1 MISNTLDNML
11 DKALK
16 TQEALNGITE
26 EFKDRLDFVKTL
38 KYSRQREIYDHVM
51 KKLEIDS
58 EENNNIR
65 TKINTLIS
73 ILEDGNKTLDETSQI
88 SDEIRKILNTSR
100 MSTLETLSNK
110 ALMGNN
116 VMIDRGVGQN
126 IPIKEVLKQQDLKV
140 NPLGGKS
147 KKERKN
153 KKSRRSRRSRRSKKN
168 KK

>member
-16 TQEALNGITE
+16 IQEVLNGITE

-51 KKLEIDS
+51 KKLETDS
-58 EENNNIR
+58 EENENIR

-100 MSTLETLSNK
+100 MSTLETLSNNV
-110 ALMGNN
+110 LMGNN
-116 VMIDRGVGQN
+116 VVIDREVGQN

-153 KKSRRSRRSRRSKKN
+153 KKNKKGRKSRRSKK
-168 KK
+168 K